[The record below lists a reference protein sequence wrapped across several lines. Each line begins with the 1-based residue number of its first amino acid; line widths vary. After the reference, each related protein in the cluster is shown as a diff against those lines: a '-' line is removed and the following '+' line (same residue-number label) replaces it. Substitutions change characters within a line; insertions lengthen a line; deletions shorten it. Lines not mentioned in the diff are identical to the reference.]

1 MLGINSAFGNSFAKF
16 NFNVKKEGNSFSS
29 NTSNGNVKNLQDVNQ
44 GFKVDNKILGY
55 EVDSEGYFTS
65 DLNKAAGIPEDIK
78 IHSSTMESLV
88 KVSTSEKD
96 PFRAF
101 ESIDIT
107 KTIKNAYMV
116 LSQVVGEDVL
126 NSKDSFSLEEI
137 ASFPQGYEFNR
148 QNMQVTKIYNSAKDY
163 LNGALNFD
171 YKNITD
177 TKINQLFFN
186 TTENLTQ
193 GNPAT
198 DIFNNNNGGQE
209 NMNLGV
215 FFNTTPDKYTNPNGT
230 ITKGGLLVA
239 IINENIYTREGEAT
253 KMGKSEGFDKAM
265 SAQEVV
271 KAWNDRNYNLKFNP
285 NSSNS
290 IVQGA
295 GIVDMS
301 DNNIEFPPLIELM
314 QKHQK
319 ELMEYLQKKK
329 KINIIV

>member
-88 KVSTSEKD
+88 RVSTSKKD

-148 QNMQVTKIYNSAKDY
+148 QSMQVTKIYNSAKDY

-171 YKNITD
+171 YKNTTD

-186 TTENLTQ
+186 TTENLMQ

-198 DIFNNNNGGQE
+198 DIFNNNNGGRE

-215 FFNTTPDKYTNPNGT
+215 FFDTAPDKYSNPDGT
-230 ITKGGLLVA
+230 IAKGGLLVA
-239 IINENIYTREGEAT
+239 IINANIYTREGEAT
-253 KMGKSEGFDKAM
+253 KMGQSEGFDKTM
-265 SAQEVV
+265 SAQEVA

-285 NSSNS
+285 NSSNN

-319 ELMEYLQKKK
+319 ELMEYLQKKE

>member
-1 MLGINSAFGNSFAKF
+1 MLGINSAFGNSFA
-16 NFNVKKEGNSFSS
+16 NLNLNVKKEGNSFSS

-239 IINENIYTREGEAT
+239 IINENIYTREG
-253 KMGKSEGFDKAM
+253 
-265 SAQEVV
+265 
-271 KAWNDRNYNLKFNP
+271 
-285 NSSNS
+285 
-290 IVQGA
+290 
-295 GIVDMS
+295 
-301 DNNIEFPPLIELM
+301 
-314 QKHQK
+314 
-319 ELMEYLQKKK
+319 
-329 KINIIV
+329 